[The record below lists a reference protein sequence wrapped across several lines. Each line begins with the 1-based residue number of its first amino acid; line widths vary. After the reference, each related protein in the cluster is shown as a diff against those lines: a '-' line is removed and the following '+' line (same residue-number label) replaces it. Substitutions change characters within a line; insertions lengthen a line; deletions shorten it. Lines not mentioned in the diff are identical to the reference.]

1 MADLIKLTG
10 ELAWPLAAVG
20 MFVIFIFSL
29 DRIARAFRGFPVIRK
44 IKLRNF
50 EVELARENLDTLKAD
65 TEKTFKELVEK
76 TDVELFRFER
86 TVNLRNYAAKFC
98 AEFWKELSD
107 ESKRNALTA
116 CPRMTVYVPDPIFQ
130 DQLYQLSPYC
140 NPANGT
146 FNHPPKKGPGRR
158 FSMRYGIIG
167 RAARSEV
174 SQIIGDAFQGSE
186 TKKAALINEW
196 SMMDSQAEAAAAKPS
211 CLALIIPDPETE
223 KMVGIVYIDA
233 EEKDFFCEKSNQAT
247 FLENIENLE
256 VTEKLGKCLSDFW
269 VLARQIELNF
279 DLVHV
284 GNRLD

>member
-1 MADLIKLTG
+1 MADWIKLTG

-20 MFVIFIFSL
+20 IFVIFIFSL
-29 DRIARAFRGFPVIRK
+29 DRIARAFRGFPIIRK

-65 TEKTFKELVEK
+65 TEKTFKELIEK

-86 TVNLRNYAAKFC
+86 TVNLKSYASKFC
-98 AEFWKELSD
+98 SEFWKELSA
-107 ESKRNALTA
+107 ESQGKALA
-116 CPRMTVYVPDPIFQ
+116 ARPRMTVYVPDPIFQ

-146 FNHPPKKGPGRR
+146 FKHPPRKGPGRR

-174 SQIIGDAFQGSE
+174 SQIIGDAFQGNDR
-186 TKKAALINEW
+186 KKAALINEW
-196 SMMDSQAEAAAAKPS
+196 SMMESQAEAAAAKPS
-211 CLALIIPDPETE
+211 CLALIIPDPETG
-223 KMVGIVYIDA
+223 KMIGIVYIDA
-233 EEKDFFCEKSNQAT
+233 EEKDFFCEKSDQAS
-247 FLENIENLE
+247 FLAKIEGLE

-269 VLARQIELNF
+269 ILARQIELNF

-284 GNRLD
+284 GNRFD